1 MKFNQLDKSGFT
13 FAVSTLWGKVLDKF
27 SSLSKVA
34 SSGKYI
40 DLTGRPTKL
49 SEFENDAGFKTTDT
63 TYENMSGASAS
74 AVGKAGLV
82 PAPGVG
88 MQDAVLMG
96 KGAWGK
102 LGAAAFKGVANND
115 TTTEDGFLADARRVK
130 ALRDDV
136 NKLNS
141 ALENLGL
148 GYLFQRQIKTT
159 PVTTQAGKWVTVTL
173 RGFSVPEG
181 YDIFS
186 VYFQATVSAVSI
198 LLVDQDQS
206 LVQFRIYADAQY
218 NTTITVNRIFVK
230 NNLIEDF

>member
-1 MKFNQLDKSGFT
+1 
-13 FAVSTLWGKVLDKF
+13 
-27 SSLSKVA
+27 
-34 SSGKYI
+34 
-40 DLTGRPTKL
+40 
-49 SEFENDAGFKTTDT
+49 
-63 TYENMSGASAS
+63 MS
-74 AVGKAGLV
+74 
-82 PAPGVG
+82 
-88 MQDAVLMG
+88 
-96 KGAWGK
+96 
-102 LGAAAFKGVANND
+102 LGAAAFASLANNLA
-115 TTTEDGFLADARRVK
+115 TTEEGFAMDARVGPVIDERFMDIETQ
-130 ALRDDV
+130 LGE
-136 NKLNS
+136 LNS

>member
-1 MKFNQLDKSGFT
+1 M
-13 FAVSTLWGKVLDKF
+13 
-27 SSLSKVA
+27 
-34 SSGKYI
+34 
-40 DLTGRPTKL
+40 
-49 SEFENDAGFKTTDT
+49 
-63 TYENMSGASAS
+63 
-74 AVGKAGLV
+74 
-82 PAPGVG
+82 
-88 MQDAVLMG
+88 
-96 KGAWGK
+96 
-102 LGAAAFKGVANND
+102 
-115 TTTEDGFLADARRVK
+115 
-130 ALRDDV
+130 
-136 NKLNS
+136 
-141 ALENLGL
+141 ENLGL